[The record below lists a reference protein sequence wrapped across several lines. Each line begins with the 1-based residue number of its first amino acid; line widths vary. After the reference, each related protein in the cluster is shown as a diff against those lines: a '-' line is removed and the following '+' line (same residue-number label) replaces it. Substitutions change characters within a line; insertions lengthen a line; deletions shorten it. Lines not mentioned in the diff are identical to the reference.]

1 MKYGV
6 HRLASGKPRGTPVAI
21 GEVLG
26 CCANDGNIVTKDRGL
41 RPAFTRVMHG
51 ADAVHA
57 RILHDPAVSKQAC
70 RFAAHGSQPRL
81 RVIEATRN
89 RVRAAHGGTFGAL
102 ALLPD
107 VSCAGE
113 AAERGMAR
121 FVRVRR

>member
-41 RPAFTRVMHG
+41 RPVFTRVMHG

-57 RILHDPAVSKQAC
+57 RILHNPAVSKQAC

-81 RVIEATRN
+81 RVIEATRKGG
-89 RVRAAHGGTFGAL
+89 RAEHDGTFHALARLPEFSRAA
-102 ALLPD
+102 
-107 VSCAGE
+107 E
-113 AAERGMAR
+113 AAGRGLAR
-121 FVRVRR
+121 FVSVCR